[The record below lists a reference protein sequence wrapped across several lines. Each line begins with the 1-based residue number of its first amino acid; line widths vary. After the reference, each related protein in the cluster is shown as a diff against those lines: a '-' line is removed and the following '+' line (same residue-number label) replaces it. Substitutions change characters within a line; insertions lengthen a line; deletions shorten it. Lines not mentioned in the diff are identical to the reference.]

1 MPYPQPRQSPYHLG
15 RTGRALCCLLLL
27 AAAAPTDAQHLY
39 RWVDDQ
45 GNVHY
50 SDVMPPT
57 EVEKGHTQL
66 SPQGMPVRSVPPA
79 KTPEQIRRE
88 RELARLRAQQQR
100 MLEQQRADDRVLLNT
115 FHSVDD
121 LIMTRDGNLSDIDTL
136 IQVKKGNIRRQQD
149 WLTKLRAEA
158 ADLERKGEPVP
169 DELKERIAGTEHAIE
184 DALAAIVEREQQKQ
198 EVRRKFDRDLKR
210 LRQLKDLPSS
220 NVPEA
225 ATATRPPALDNL
237 VECNDQRSCEALWQ
251 RALSYVERHATL
263 PIESLGTDLAMTR
276 APQEREDIALTV
288 SRIWR
293 EDGGGASIFL
303 DVQCTSYSPGQEK
316 ACETEARSAVLNG
329 FRSALG
335 GDGDSSNRGTAA
347 ARFQGAA
354 PERRLSGG

>member
-1 MPYPQPRQSPYHLG
+1 MQYPHLRQSRLHFR
-15 RTGRALCCLLLL
+15 RTAYVLCCVLLL
-27 AAAAPTDAQHLY
+27 AAAAAAGAQQLY

-45 GNVHY
+45 GSVHY

-57 EVEKGHTQL
+57 EVEKGHLQL
-66 SPQGMPVRSVPPA
+66 SPQGLPVRTVPPA

-149 WLTKLRAEA
+149 WLSKLRADA
-158 ADLERKGEPVP
+158 ADLERKGETVP
-169 DELKERIAGTEHAIE
+169 DALEERIDGTEHAIE
-184 DALAAIVEREQQKQ
+184 EALAAIVQREQQKQ
-198 EVRRKFDRDLKR
+198 EIRRRFDRDLKR
-210 LRQLKDLPSS
+210 LRQLKNLPPPDA
-220 NVPEA
+220 PETA
-225 ATATRPPALDNL
+225 ASTRPPALDNL
-237 VECNDQRSCEALWQ
+237 VECNHQRSCEALWQ

-263 PIESLGTDLAMTR
+263 PIESLSKDLAMTR
-276 APQEREDIALTV
+276 APQDRDDIALTV

-303 DVQCTSYSPGQEK
+303 DVQCSSYSPGEQK
-316 ACETEARSAVLNG
+316 ACETEARNAVLNG

-335 GDGDSSNRGTAA
+335 GDGDASSGGTAA
-347 ARFQGAA
+347 VRLHRAA
-354 PERRLSGG
+354 PQRLSGS